1 MMTTPL
7 IMKIMCKFLSFLKT
21 NLYTNH
27 NFSFISHEQVDL
39 TFYDT
44 HHNGSHIDLGD
55 IPLPI
60 QTNVSGQVL
69 TGIAPV
75 HVGAFSDIQELL
87 HNLPITGSIVN
98 ITQSNTSII
107 KLDTHNTSDPS
118 VILENDDLTKIPIIS
133 NSLPLLSGESEESIE
148 ESPSISVQPLVKH

>member
-1 MMTTPL
+1 M
-7 IMKIMCKFLSFLKT
+7 
-21 NLYTNH
+21 
-27 NFSFISHEQVDL
+27 
-39 TFYDT
+39 
-44 HHNGSHIDLGD
+44 
-55 IPLPI
+55 
-60 QTNVSGQVL
+60 
-69 TGIAPV
+69 

-133 NSLPLLSGESEESIE
+133 NSLPLISGESEESIE
-148 ESPSISVQPLVKH
+148 ETPSISVQPLVKH